1 VSIIGYTR
9 VSTSEQGQS
18 GLGLDAQ
25 RAAIL
30 AARPD
35 ATIIEEVA
43 SGGRAENRP
52 VLEQARSVLRRGDTL
67 VVSRLDRLTRSV
79 GDFATLLDEAK
90 RRGFEV
96 LVLDPP
102 LDTTTPFGE
111 AMANMCATFAQLE
124 RRLIGQRVSEA
135 LRTQPNYAYSEVRA
149 RARQLRDEG
158 LPLHR
163 IAQVL
168 EEEGVKPIRGKRLW
182 PNTINQILR

>member
-102 LDTTTPFGE
+102 LDTTTPF
-111 AMANMCATFAQLE
+111 AQLE